1 MAAWADERK
10 LRISYEARATA
21 KAFEMDVIEF
31 KTSGNIKIKD
41 INIKYFEVDH
51 KPVKYAY
58 GFCFT
63 NKNKKLTIS
72 GDTKPCEN
80 LMNMCENRL
89 CAKICENV

>member
-1 MAAWADERK
+1 
-10 LRISYEARATA
+10 
-21 KAFEMDVIEF
+21 MDVIEF

-63 NKNKKLTIS
+63 SKNKNWKGYFIEQCT
-72 GDTKPCEN
+72 N
-80 LMNMCENRL
+80 
-89 CAKICENV
+89 